1 MTTSPYIP
9 IDCDQHSVLE
19 LLAMRRARVSLRAR
33 DEAGFELTLLGV
45 IEDVLTRSGA
55 EYLVLRDRTACEH
68 SIRLDRLEALFDET
82 GGLLWR
88 QKTGGP

>member
-1 MTTSPYIP
+1 MTTSSYIP

-19 LLAMRRARVSLRAR
+19 LLAMRRARVVLRAR
-33 DEAGFELTLLGV
+33 DEVGRELTLLGV

-55 EYLVLRDRTACEH
+55 EYLVLRDQTACEH
-68 SIRLDRLEALFDET
+68 SIRLDRLEALFDQT

-88 QKTGGP
+88 QKTGSS